1 MSSVKIFSVDVG
13 AVRRGMDDYAR
24 KLLATY
30 PEVEEVVVFGSFESD
45 TYAPGSDIDVFIV
58 LREANDSPRDRIPR
72 FLPQKSFGVPVDVFP
87 FTRAEME
94 ERGDSPLLVAVRK
107 SRWRYRRA
115 PIRLGE
121 HTLQ

>member
-58 LREANDSPRDRIPR
+58 LREANDLPRDRIPR

-94 ERGDSPLLVAVRK
+94 ERRESPLLVAVRK

-115 PIRLGE
+115 PIR
-121 HTLQ
+121 